1 MFNTYASLPGA
12 PGDMRNDLA
21 ALGQSGDR
29 GAVMDPSRPAVPLLD
44 LQAQYA
50 PLRRQILEAIERV
63 CDSQRFIMGPDVADL
78 ERELAAALE
87 VGDAVAVSSG
97 TDAILATLMTLGIG
111 PGHEV
116 ITSTFSFFA
125 TAGCVSRLG
134 ATPVFVDIDPATYNL
149 DPEAVR
155 QAITP
160 ATRAI
165 MPVHLYGLCADM
177 DPILDVARGRGI
189 AVVEDAC
196 QAIGARYH
204 GRQAGSMGVAGCF
217 SFFPSKNLGAF
228 GDAGLI
234 VTNDAALARE
244 LRLYRNHGAEP
255 KYVHHRIG
263 GNFRMDSLQAAVL
276 RVKLPHLERWTAMR
290 RDNAARYAGLF
301 ERAGLGGG
309 VTLPAEPAGYR
320 HIFHQY
326 VVRVPRR
333 DAVRQQLADAGIGT
347 EVYYPIPFHLQD
359 CFAPL
364 GYQRGAFPHAEAAA
378 GSTLALPI
386 YGELTPAQQDRVVAA
401 LAAALAA

>member
-1 MFNTYASLPGA
+1 M
-12 PGDMRNDLA
+12 
-21 ALGQSGDR
+21 DR
-29 GAVMDPSRPAVPLLD
+29 SRPAVPLLD

-63 CDSQRFIMGPDVADL
+63 CDSQRFIMGPDVAAL
-78 ERELAAALE
+78 EGELAAALG
-87 VGDAVAVSSG
+87 VAGAVAVSSG
-97 TDAILATLMTLGIG
+97 TDAVLATLMTLGIG

-125 TAGCVSRLG
+125 TAGCVSRVG

-149 DPEAVR
+149 DPEGVR
-155 QAITP
+155 RAITP

-165 MPVHLYGLCADM
+165 VPVHLYGLCADM
-177 DPILDVARGRGI
+177 DPILEMGRARGI
-189 AVVEDAC
+189 AVIEDAC
-196 QAIGARYH
+196 QAIGARCR
-204 GRQAGSMGVAGCF
+204 GRQAGSMGAAGCF

-276 RVKLPHLERWTAMR
+276 RVKLPHLDRWTTMR
-290 RDNAARYAGLF
+290 RGNAARYAELF
-301 ERAGLGGG
+301 ERAGLGG

-347 EVYYPIPFHLQD
+347 EVYYPVPFHLQD

-364 GYQRGAFPHAEAAA
+364 GYRRGAFPHAEAAA
-378 GSTLALPI
+378 
-386 YGELTPAQQDRVVAA
+386 
-401 LAAALAA
+401 